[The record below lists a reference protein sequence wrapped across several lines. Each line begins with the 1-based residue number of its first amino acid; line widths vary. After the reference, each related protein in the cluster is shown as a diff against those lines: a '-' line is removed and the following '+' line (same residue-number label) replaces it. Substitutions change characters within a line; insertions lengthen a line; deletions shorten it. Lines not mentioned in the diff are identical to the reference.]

1 MTCGIYKITCKE
13 TGMCYIGQSIDM
25 ERLRWS
31 RHKKGRY
38 PEDKFDYEIVVQCFE
53 EKEILDFWERYCID
67 VYSSL
72 HPLGFN
78 HTRGGNGWGSKNPDE
93 TRKKLSEAAKRQH
106 ERLNLDGS
114 FGHSQETRE
123 KMSVAKIGKK
133 RGETSDEVR
142 GKISKALTGRKR
154 NDFSQDHK
162 DKIRDSVLKR
172 PIVVCPYCKKTGKIA
187 QMKQWHFERCKKKDN
202 FNIIRNND

>member
-1 MTCGIYKITCKE
+1 
-13 TGMCYIGQSIDM
+13 M

-123 KMSVAKIGKK
+123 KMSIAKIGKK

-187 QMKQWHFERCKKKDN
+187 QMKQWHFERCRKKDN
-202 FNIIRNND
+202 FNIIKNNN